1 MQGTHPEQLE
11 HAGREW
17 LKGLHKEDPE
27 MVPHELP
34 SEAALRDMVAD
45 LPLQVESVVDEK
57 SMYLAVLRVPPGY
70 RVDHGP
76 LRLQVRRRRS
86 RACTRAAW
94 HVTSCVAERQVG
106 NA

>member
-1 MQGTHPEQLE
+1 
-11 HAGREW
+11 
-17 LKGLHKEDPE
+17 

-34 SEAALRDMVAD
+34 SEAALQEMVAD

-70 RVDHGP
+70 RIDHGP
-76 LRLQVRRRRS
+76 LRLQVRRRARVPA
-86 RACTRAAW
+86 RVRPGV
-94 HVTSCVAERQVG
+94 VTSCVAERQVG